1 MRGLLAAH
9 CPYVRPERLTP
20 RECVAGCAAPRVCPP
35 AARCRACAGECGV
48 WSVWRDDVC
57 IAAAVAAAGFAAAR
71 GALVWGADAPVTA
84 QHCPTVWTVWTQAFG
99 KDHPAFGKRL
109 TPAIRRKQA
118 WPQ

>member
-1 MRGLLAAH
+1 
-9 CPYVRPERLTP
+9 
-20 RECVAGCAAPRVCPP
+20 
-35 AARCRACAGECGV
+35 
-48 WSVWRDDVC
+48 VWRDDVC